1 MTRIRL
7 SLLKGNVVPFV
18 MVNDAEHLKAL
29 PMEKMADFLKWVVR
43 FRVNKENYVDKEWQE
58 LAVKFKLKSVDELFG
73 AMRFATTLFVMGACL
88 RRADLESDLK
98 SLGFQQ
104 GVLNRILDTF
114 EDIWRESGDYLV
126 RVRDGVIPT
135 LSSLRWS
142 VNVRRASSEYLRES
156 EIVAVLRIGTSD
168 KEKTNQM
175 YVELDEDALSWLEIV
190 IGKVKQEML
199 KAKEAPSV

>member
-1 MTRIRL
+1 
-7 SLLKGNVVPFV
+7 